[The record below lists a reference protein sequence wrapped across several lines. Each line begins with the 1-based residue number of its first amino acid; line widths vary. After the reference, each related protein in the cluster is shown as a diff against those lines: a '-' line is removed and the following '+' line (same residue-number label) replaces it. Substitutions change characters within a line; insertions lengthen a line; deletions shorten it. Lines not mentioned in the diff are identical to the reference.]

1 MPVEFHLIIE
11 DMSADRL
18 QSLPVGNVLLLEVED
33 REFILID
40 HDAFRDL
47 CARVN
52 MKMEQS

>member
-1 MPVEFHLIIE
+1 
-11 DMSADRL
+11 L